1 MANPQLRRC
10 PVCNTPSDLEAEA
23 ALRHK
28 IGVKSLQNLGA
39 IEEFNLICNLL
50 AARDI
55 SVGYF
60 YTRSPIRIEFSQS
73 STFTYLLAL
82 TGQASI
88 SLEANGFEFE
98 APQAAVIPNDQQW
111 AANYSREYSHL
122 FLQIEPSALTR
133 TVASLIGNAS
143 PRAAHV
149 NLDAQKP
156 AEAEH
161 LKKIVKVFVEEI
173 DLEGSDYESSI
184 TLQQLA
190 KTIVTSFISANWN
203 NIKSQFSKSTL
214 VTIPWQVLQVEDY
227 LQNHWKEPLAISQ
240 LATITG
246 VSARSIFYG
255 FAQSRGYSPKAY
267 LKQVRLKNARE
278 RLLTPHS
285 HTSVTAVALECGF
298 QNLGHFAREYRAMFG
313 ELPSDTL
320 ATAKSTLQLAPAEK

>member
-1 MANPQLRRC
+1 MA
-10 PVCNTPSDLEAEA
+10 AEA
-23 ALRHK
+23 TLRHR

-39 IEEFNLICNLL
+39 AEEFDLTCNLL
-50 AARDI
+50 TAKDF

-60 YTRSPIRIEFSQS
+60 YTRSPTRIEFSQS
-73 STFTYLLAL
+73 PTFAYLLAL
-82 TGQASI
+82 TGHASI

-98 APQAAVIPNDQQW
+98 APQAAVIPNDQHW
-111 AANYSREYSHL
+111 IADFSRGYSHI
-122 FLQIEPSALTR
+122 FLQIDPSALTR
-133 TVASLIGNAS
+133 VLASLMGKA
-143 PRAAHV
+143 PPGAANV

-156 AEAEH
+156 AETEH
-161 LKKIVKVFVEEI
+161 LKKIVKVFVEEL
-173 DLEGSDYESSI
+173 DLDGSDYESSI

-203 NIKSQFSKSTL
+203 NIKSQFSKNSA
-214 VTIPWQVLQVEDY
+214 VTVPWQVLQVEEY

-278 RLLTPHS
+278 RFSTPNS

-320 ATAKSTLQLAPAEK
+320 ATAKSTLQLPPAEK